1 MRRPALAAL
10 LLCLLVRAQD
20 KPPGKEPGKQPGGE
34 GAGGAKATAAPAG
47 DGGGGGGGG
56 SFALQPSGA
65 TVPVWCDI
73 GRALITL
80 FAGDPGD
87 GIKFGQ
93 DALDAPGLGG
103 IWTALSSQQGM
114 LGIMV
119 WISWFFFL
127 AVTAGGLGIVG
138 ARFAKKCGG
147 ERLQVITPDYDDY
160 YQYYCM
166 SVSLTGVAL
175 IITSVALFL
184 SKSDMGSAVSD
195 AYDNYQS
202 AVDLLKQLSAGG
214 GGGDKSKDKK
224 ADEGAPTKLRHI
236 VDTLNTRFRDHFGEY
251 VKRRVAMDS
260 GLPSRSVLSECRHDA
275 RSLVRSLSSEGQRN
289 LAALFKAVGRRC
301 GQLERSRQ
309 VAYGSLARTVED
321 ATVAQRKQ
329 LLRKVRQALER
340 AEERVRMMAQ
350 SGGGVDTPINKL
362 ASYESDGGAVG
373 WMSFLTGLPML
384 LVVVITLVAPIVA
397 IAGMGIAA
405 QDNDLRPT
413 VRSAQ
418 SNTGGL
424 MLVYSAAAGLV
435 ALIISSYIAT
445 QLYVVAAAAE
455 VYVCEPYHS
464 KNFKPLDQMSYALWT
479 PDQRGAAWAGFV
491 PSEILSKCQGG
502 SVSDLQAPSWAAT
515 PKDGGNETKKEAPAS
530 TDKKDDKK
538 PQVFRLSADLLRNA
552 STVRD
557 SGAAVRALVDA
568 LGQLPRQRSL
578 RDAADQLTRKWRPL
592 VQGNMSGEDP
602 LTASVGRYYSEYM
615 SDAAKRLRWASAE
628 LAEQGGGSS
637 CESAFKTLNAA
648 LLLFCDTFVAG
659 AEGYWLAHV
668 LAFVLL
674 LCFGPICLG
683 MANHFLVM
691 ENYVYQG
698 FDAKKIAR
706 REERERLGLVKK
718 KKKKKKR
725 RREEE
730 DDDSSM
736 TDDSSED
743 DSSSDDDSTTD
754 SSNTSN

>member
-10 LLCLLVRAQD
+10 LLCLL
-20 KPPGKEPGKQPGGE
+20 
-34 GAGGAKATAAPAG
+34 
-47 DGGGGGGGG
+47 
-56 SFALQPSGA
+56 PSGV

-93 DALDAPGLGG
+93 DALGAPGLGG
-103 IWTALSSQQGM
+103 IWSALSSQQTM
-114 LGIMV
+114 LSIMV
-119 WISWFFFL
+119 WLGWFIFL
-127 AVTAGGLGIVG
+127 AVAAGGLGIVG

-147 ERLQVITPDYDDY
+147 ERLQVISPEYDDY
-160 YQYYCM
+160 YQYYCI

-175 IITSVALFL
+175 IITAVALFL

-195 AYDNYQS
+195 AYDNYAS
-202 AVDLLKQLSAGG
+202 AVTLLKGISAGG
-214 GGGDKSKDKK
+214 GEKDKGKDKK
-224 ADEGAPTKLRHI
+224 PEEAPTKLRQI
-236 VDTLNTRFRDHFGEY
+236 VETLNTRFRDDFGEY

-260 GLPSRSVLSECRHDA
+260 GLPSRSVLSECREDA

-309 VAYGSLARTVED
+309 VAYGSLARAVED

-350 SGGGVDTPINKL
+350 SVGGLDTPIGAL
-362 ASYESDGGAVG
+362 ASYESDGGAVS
-373 WMSFLTGLPML
+373 WISFLTGVPML

-405 QDNDLRPT
+405 QDHDLRPT
-413 VRSAQ
+413 IRSTQ

-435 ALIISSYIAT
+435 GLIISSYIAT
-445 QLYVVAAAAE
+445 QLYLVAAAAE

-479 PDQRGAAWAGFV
+479 ADQRGAAWAGFV
-491 PSEILSKCQGG
+491 PSEILSKCQSG
-502 SVSDLQAPSWAAT
+502 SVSDLQAPSWAA
-515 PKDGGNETKKEAPAS
+515 PAPGGGGNETKKEGP
-530 TDKKDDKK
+530 DKKEGDKK
-538 PQVFRLSADLLRNA
+538 PSVFRLSADLLRNA
-552 STVRD
+552 SAVRD

-568 LGQLPRQRSL
+568 LGQLPKQLSL
-578 RDAADQLTRKWRPL
+578 HDAADQLTRKWRPL
-592 VQGNMSGEDP
+592 VEGNVSGEDP

-628 LAEQGGGSS
+628 MAEQGGG
-637 CESAFKTLNAA
+637 CQPAFQTLNAA

-691 ENYVYQG
+691 ENYSLVQLG
-698 FDAKKIAR
+698 RETQCTRGCVQTTKLRPSSALVGAVAAAR
-706 REERERLGLVKK
+706 QPGGKLLIGQPRLRDPRSSRSRFRATPHPGAICDTVNSLTCRVTARTPRAP
-718 KKKKKKR
+718 R
-725 RREEE
+725 RAL
-730 DDDSSM
+730 
-736 TDDSSED
+736 
-743 DSSSDDDSTTD
+743 STGHVASPAATRRTR
-754 SSNTSN
+754 ST

>member
-10 LLCLLVRAQD
+10 LLCLLLVHAQD
-20 KPPGKEPGKQPGGE
+20 KPSEKPP
-34 GAGGAKATAAPAG
+34 AGGDAAAGAKTTAAPA
-47 DGGGGGGGG
+47 GGGGG

-73 GRALITL
+73 GRALITM

-87 GIKFGQ
+87 GLKFGQ
-93 DALDAPGLGG
+93 AALEAPGLGG
-103 IWTALSSQQGM
+103 VWSALSSQQLM

-119 WISWFFFL
+119 WLGWFFFL

-147 ERLQVITPDYDDY
+147 ERLQVISPEYDDY
-160 YQYYCM
+160 YQYYCL

-175 IITSVALFL
+175 IITAVALFL

-195 AYDNYQS
+195 AYDNYAS
-202 AVDLLKQLSAGG
+202 AVSLLKGITPGG
-214 GGGDKSKDKK
+214 GAKDKDKDKDKDKK
-224 ADEGAPTKLRHI
+224 PDENAPTKLRHI
-236 VDTLNTRFRDHFGEY
+236 VETLNTRFREDFGEY

-275 RSLVRSLSSEGQRN
+275 RSLVRSLSSEGQRS
-289 LAALFKAVGRRC
+289 LAAQFQAVGRRC
-301 GQLERSRQ
+301 EQLERSSQ
-309 VAYGSLARTVED
+309 VAYGSLARAVED
-321 ATVAQRKQ
+321 ATVAQRKK

-350 SGGGVDTPINKL
+350 SGGGLDAPINKL

-397 IAGMGIAA
+397 IAGMGVAA
-405 QDNDLRPT
+405 QDHDLRPT
-413 VRSAQ
+413 IRSTQ

-424 MLVYSAAAGLV
+424 MLVYSAAGGLV
-435 ALIISSYIAT
+435 GLIISSYIST
-445 QLYVVAAAAE
+445 QLYLVSAAAE

-479 PDQRGAAWAGFV
+479 AEQRGAAWAGFI
-491 PSEILSKCQGG
+491 PSEILSKCQSGG
-502 SVSDLQAPSWAAT
+502 SVSDLQAPSWAGG
-515 PKDGGNETKKEAPAS
+515 PSSGGGNETKKEGP
-530 TDKKDDKK
+530 DKKDGDKK
-538 PQVFRLSADLLRNA
+538 PTVFRLSADLLSNA
-552 STVRD
+552 SAMRD

-592 VQGNMSGEDP
+592 VQGNGSGEDL
-602 LTASVGRYYSEYM
+602 LTTSVGRYYSEYM

-628 LAEQGGGSS
+628 LAEQGSGSS
-637 CESAFKTLNAA
+637 CQPAYQTLNAA

-668 LAFVLL
+668 LAFVLQ

-698 FDAKKIAR
+698 YDAKKIAR

-718 KKKKKKR
+718 KKKKKKKK
-725 RREEE
+725 EE
-730 DDDSSM
+730 DDDDSS
-736 TDDSSED
+736 DDSSED
-743 DSSSDDDSTTD
+743 DSSNDDSSTSD
-754 SSNTSN
+754 SSN